1 LWEYSLNET
10 TAGTWQVWNIYGLF
24 RHLPIMVG
32 VGSVP
37 WPIFL
42 NEFYRGKSFTAPSMF
57 FYFLDLAVVPAVIAY
72 TIVEI

>member
-1 LWEYSLNET
+1 
-10 TAGTWQVWNIYGLF
+10 
-24 RHLPIMVG
+24 MVG

-57 FYFLDLAVVPAVIAY
+57 FYFLDLAVVPAVIA
-72 TIVEI
+72 IPLSKFDFLSGN